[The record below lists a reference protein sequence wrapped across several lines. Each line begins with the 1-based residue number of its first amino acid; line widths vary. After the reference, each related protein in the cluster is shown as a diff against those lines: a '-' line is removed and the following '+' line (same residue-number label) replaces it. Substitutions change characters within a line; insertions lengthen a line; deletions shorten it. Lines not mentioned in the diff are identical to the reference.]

1 MQVAPLLG
9 EQPVDAR
16 PLELVLAR
24 AHQPGRL
31 VQRHVKFAL
40 GPHRVPVHRHLV
52 VHGVNP
58 RAQFRHGLAVDR
70 YPPGQNDLFTRAP
83 RGNACLGQELLQTN
97 HLSAERRVRN
107 GEPAEPAEKP
117 PCGLRPAALRT
128 PHSALAQTSFL
139 VLRRPVIRSPS
150 FHWPRR
156 LSTSTRSNRLSTF
169 RLPPKVA
176 AARRLRCCD
185 INKNPV
191 PVCQRLLRSTWKRE
205 LFVTRRPALANG

>member
-1 MQVAPLLG
+1 
-9 EQPVDAR
+9 
-16 PLELVLAR
+16 
-24 AHQPGRL
+24 
-31 VQRHVKFAL
+31 
-40 GPHRVPVHRHLV
+40 
-52 VHGVNP
+52 
-58 RAQFRHGLAVDR
+58 
-70 YPPGQNDLFTRAP
+70 
-83 RGNACLGQELLQTN
+83 
-97 HLSAERRVRN
+97 
-107 GEPAEPAEKP
+107 
-117 PCGLRPAALRT
+117 
-128 PHSALAQTSFL
+128 SFL

-205 LFVTRRPALANG
+205 LFVTRRPALANGLFPAQEPALDRTPCASGSPPCSRTFLAVREQNERLRPVGRLS